1 MFWQE
6 DDKKNDISVSD
17 KAVDV
22 SYKIDCKQIPTCH
35 AWELSQA
42 LYQALPWMKDE
53 PEVGVHQ
60 IHGAESGNG
69 WQRPADG
76 ELIHLSKRTR
86 MHLRV
91 PTSRVDDANAL
102 VGKTLDVAGNSVLVG
117 NMTTKSIDPFATI
130 FARYIV
136 MQKGMK
142 DMNEDDFLQLVVDEM
157 KARDIQARKLL
168 CGKGHQ
174 FEANGELIET
184 RSLMIA
190 DLDKLSSVQ
199 LQEVGIGLHRHLGCG
214 IFVPHKGIKAV
225 GETEDKAHF
234 SGG

>member
-1 MFWQE
+1 MYWQE
-6 DDKKNDISVSD
+6 DNRKNDISASD
-17 KAVDV
+17 KAVDL
-22 SYKIDCKQIPTCH
+22 SYKIDCKQIPTRH

-42 LYQALPWMKDE
+42 LYRALPWIKDE
-53 PEVGVHQ
+53 AEVGVHQ
-60 IHGAESGNG
+60 IHGATSGNG
-69 WQRPADG
+69 WERPADG

-91 PTSRVDDANAL
+91 PTERIDDAKEL
-102 VGKTLDVAGNSVLVG
+102 VGKKLDVAGHSVNVG
-117 NMTTKSIDPFATI
+117 KMTSKSIDPFSTI

-136 MQKGMK
+136 MQKGMS
-142 DMNEDDFLQLVVDEM
+142 EDDFLQWVAEKLT
-157 KARDIQARKLL
+157 ARDIQARKLL
-168 CGKGHQ
+168 CGIGHE

-190 DLDKLSSVQ
+190 DLDKFSSVT
-199 LQEVGIGLHRHLGCG
+199 LQEAGIGLHRHMGCG

>member
-1 MFWQE
+1 MYWQE
-6 DDKKNDISVSD
+6 DDKKNDISTSD
-17 KAVDV
+17 KVVDL

-42 LYQALPWMKDE
+42 LYQALPWIKGE
-53 PEVGVHQ
+53 SEVAVHQ
-60 IHGAESGNG
+60 IHGATSGNG
-69 WQRPADG
+69 WERPPDG

-91 PTSRVDDANAL
+91 PSKRVDDAKEL
-102 VGKTLDVAGNSVLVG
+102 VGQTLDVSGHSVLVG
-117 NMTTKSIDPFATI
+117 KMTTKLIDPFSTI

-136 MQKGMK
+136 LQK
-142 DMNEDDFLQLVVDEM
+142 DMDEDAFLQWVADEM
-157 KARDIQARKLL
+157 NSRGIQARKLL
-168 CGKGHQ
+168 CGMGHE
-174 FEANGELIET
+174 FEANGEIIET

-199 LQEVGIGLHRHLGCG
+199 LQEVGIGLHRHMGCG

-225 GETEDKAHF
+225 GETEDKSHF
-234 SGG
+234 SGS

>member
-1 MFWQE
+1 MYWQE
-6 DDKKNDISVSD
+6 DDKKNDISTSD
-17 KAVDV
+17 KVVDL

-42 LYQALPWMKDE
+42 LYQALPWIKGE
-53 PEVGVHQ
+53 SEVGVHQ
-60 IHGAESGNG
+60 IHGATSGNG
-69 WQRPADG
+69 WERPPDG

-91 PTSRVDDANAL
+91 PSKRVDDAKEL
-102 VGKTLDVAGNSVLVG
+102 VGQTLDVSGHSVLVG
-117 NMTTKSIDPFATI
+117 KMTTKLIDPFSTI

-136 MQKGMK
+136 LQK
-142 DMNEDDFLQLVVDEM
+142 DMDEDAFLQWVADEM
-157 KARDIQARKLL
+157 NSRGIQARKLL
-168 CGKGHQ
+168 CGMGHE
-174 FEANGELIET
+174 FEANGEIIET

-199 LQEVGIGLHRHLGCG
+199 LQEVGIGLHRHMGCG

-225 GETEDKAHF
+225 GETEDKSHF
-234 SGG
+234 SGS